1 MEHLIIRNFG
11 PVTDIDI
18 VLKKINV
25 FIGEQGVG
33 KSTIAKLLSCLRDV
47 SLYDVI
53 LTKRENREQ
62 IIERIFSIYGIQGC
76 FRSDTYI
83 EYFNGT
89 DISLIYE
96 SGAFRIT
103 SSECS
108 EDELRDIVS
117 NVMNGCL
124 METFKNLGIETLGL
138 SQEELSK
145 LMAKHHRVLASNLRL
160 SFYCPAERG
169 IVGALSNSMASLFM
183 AQVPL
188 PDTLMEYMSFFEKAK
203 NHFKSYDLPFLH
215 SKYMLE
221 DGVDSVKCGDCVI
234 PLRYASSGMQ
244 SIIPLLMIID
254 YCVSENYFHSFT
266 IEEPELNLFPS
277 NQLELIRQILSK
289 TNSEKCKVGTWTLTT
304 HSPYI
309 LSILNISLLA
319 GLIADK
325 YPEAADAL
333 AEKLPADNFVMPDEI
348 AVYSLEHTAE
358 GKSDCRDILDRSTGL
373 IQANYLDTVSDLLS
387 GEFNGLYKLYLSL
400 LRNSK

>member
-53 LTKRENREQ
+53 LTKRENWEQ
-62 IIERIFSIYGIQGC
+62 IIERSFSIYGIQGC

-83 EYFNGT
+83 EYFNGA

-96 SGAFRIT
+96 SGAFRMT
-103 SSECS
+103 SSERS
-108 EDELRDIVS
+108 EDELRDFVS
-117 NVMNGCL
+117 NVMDRCL
-124 METFKNLGIETLGL
+124 METFKNLGIETFEL

-145 LMAKHHRVLASNLRL
+145 LIAKHRRVLASNLRL

-221 DGVDSVKCGDCVI
+221 DGEDSVKCGDRVI

-254 YCVSENYFHSFT
+254 
-266 IEEPELNLFPS
+266 
-277 NQLELIRQILSK
+277 
-289 TNSEKCKVGTWTLTT
+289 
-304 HSPYI
+304 
-309 LSILNISLLA
+309 
-319 GLIADK
+319 
-325 YPEAADAL
+325 
-333 AEKLPADNFVMPDEI
+333 
-348 AVYSLEHTAE
+348 
-358 GKSDCRDILDRSTGL
+358 
-373 IQANYLDTVSDLLS
+373 
-387 GEFNGLYKLYLSL
+387 
-400 LRNSK
+400 

>member
-1 MEHLIIRNFG
+1 
-11 PVTDIDI
+11 
-18 VLKKINV
+18 
-25 FIGEQGVG
+25 
-33 KSTIAKLLSCLRDV
+33 
-47 SLYDVI
+47 
-53 LTKRENREQ
+53 
-62 IIERIFSIYGIQGC
+62 
-76 FRSDTYI
+76 
-83 EYFNGT
+83 
-89 DISLIYE
+89 
-96 SGAFRIT
+96 
-103 SSECS
+103 
-108 EDELRDIVS
+108 
-117 NVMNGCL
+117 
-124 METFKNLGIETLGL
+124 
-138 SQEELSK
+138 
-145 LMAKHHRVLASNLRL
+145 
-160 SFYCPAERG
+160 
-169 IVGALSNSMASLFM
+169 
-183 AQVPL
+183 
-188 PDTLMEYMSFFEKAK
+188 MEYMSFFEKAK

-221 DGVDSVKCGDCVI
+221 DGEDSVKCGDRVI
-234 PLRYASSGMQ
+234 PLRYASSGML

-254 YCVSENYFHSFT
+254 YCVSENYFQSFT

-325 YPEAADAL
+325 YPDAADAL
-333 AEKLPADNFVMPDEI
+333 TEKLPADNFVKPGEI